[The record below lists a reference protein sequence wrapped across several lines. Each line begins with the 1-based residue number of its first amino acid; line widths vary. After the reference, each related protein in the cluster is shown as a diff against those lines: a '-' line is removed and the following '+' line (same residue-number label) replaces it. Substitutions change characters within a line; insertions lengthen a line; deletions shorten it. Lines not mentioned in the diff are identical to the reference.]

1 MQGGIMKVTVTLI
14 ALLLGV
20 NVFAGTNHEHMMAP
34 KVSPQFESM
43 KTLVGTWEGKNNMGG
58 KEQVMQVTYAL
69 SSGGTVLVEKLMP
82 GTPQEMMTVYANRGD
97 QVAVTHYCIM
107 GNQPE
112 MKLKKADAGS
122 FVFEMEGMKG
132 ISDKNELHMHAVTLT
147 VAGDKLKQEW
157 TNYKDNKK
165 GDVAVFEFTKKK

>member
-1 MQGGIMKVTVTLI
+1 
-14 ALLLGV
+14 
-20 NVFAGTNHEHMMAP
+20 
-34 KVSPQFESM
+34 
-43 KTLVGTWEGKNNMGG
+43 
-58 KEQVMQVTYAL
+58 
-69 SSGGTVLVEKLMP
+69 
-82 GTPQEMMTVYANRGD
+82 
-97 QVAVTHYCIM
+97 
-107 GNQPE
+107 
-112 MKLKKADAGS
+112 LKKADAGS